1 MYYLIQTLK
10 PLTEAEEARIAVVL
24 SEMAEQVRRR
34 RLMMYT
40 YFKDYDRVN
49 IDFIKC

>member
-1 MYYLIQTLK
+1 MQTLK
-10 PLTEAEEARIAVVL
+10 PLTEAEETRIAVVL
-24 SEMAEQVRRR
+24 SEIAEQVRRR

-49 IDFIKC
+49 IKCLKSVRK